1 MDWLAT
7 GIEQLV
13 DACRRDPAEREFDVI
28 VIGSGYGGSV
38 MAARLARLQRP
49 DGRPIRLAVLERGRE
64 YVPGEFP
71 DDLGMLPG
79 HVRIDRWDSPSPIGA
94 ADALF
99 NFQINPDLSLLTG
112 CALGGGSQINA
123 NVAIEASPGV
133 LGGPGWPRVFREQP
147 TLLAPYY
154 ERARRM
160 LGITDYPGDTGKFRA
175 LREVAW
181 PIARRFEAGTGRR
194 GGDDGAR
201 FSRAPIAVTFAARG
215 DRDRAARSG
224 DARPDE
230 RPAVEQSP
238 CIECGNCVSGCNHW
252 AKNTLT
258 MNYLPHARQWGA
270 RLVTGVTVTRLARA
284 NLDGERA
291 GRDDEPRWHVQIDAT
306 IAETA
311 PDRRLLIDG
320 EPVRLVARRVIVA
333 AGAVGSAEL
342 LLRSRRSPRRP
353 DGLWLSPRLG
363 EGLSTNGD
371 MISAAYWQR
380 ERVDAVGFDARQSAA
395 AAAGAANGS
404 APNATVPNAAA
415 PNAGTPGAT
424 PEGTPRPVGPTI
436 TGLIDLRD
444 APRREDQVLIED
456 GAVPGALADLW
467 AELLATA
474 SLPHQLTRWRF
485 QARRWHG
492 SLWRDLFGGLFGGR
506 GRGGADGLLVSDEA
520 ARHSQLLLAMGHDAA
535 AGVMRLR
542 EAAGDAADFR
552 RARIDWRE
560 ADGRRAADQPVFER
574 QSDWL
579 RGVASTGAIPL
590 DNPLWKPLPDKL
602 ASTLADG
609 KVTRGTLMT
618 VHPLGGCRMADE
630 AALGVVD
637 PDGQVYDG
645 DRGAAVHPGLYV
657 CDGSIV
663 PTSLGANP
671 LLTISALAER
681 QAERL
686 IERMIRRDGYALRAP
701 RELAPI
707 ARPADTMRQTT
718 PEAVPAI
725 AVPEN
730 AVRTD
735 AVPVD
740 AAELAGAASDDPR
753 VGLRFRERLR
763 NLTEIG
769 LTLEGLKDVLAIDP
783 ASLPID
789 PAERKRLRLALDVQL
804 DIDDLRAYLRA
815 PHDGE
820 RAGLRARGA
829 LSIQYDASS
838 LMPGQQVAI
847 WRDHRVTLDDGEF
860 RLFDEPAQS
869 SLLALARGVW
879 QFRKVR
885 GRHASWY
892 GGIELR
898 KLWMYAKLCRQ
909 VGTRRRIDY
918 RFRLTGKDGRDYVLD
933 GRKHVEFADR
943 INPWL
948 SLADVAATIAPLDE
962 AGHAGAPVWRDTM
975 RLDPLHML
983 RHELPQVT
991 RQPHAPAGILAMA
1004 SYGLLFARALAATH
1018 LFHFRE
1024 PDYEPAT
1031 TPRRLLPGPLAG
1043 LDGPEH
1049 HWLTIDDP
1057 DDAGDD
1063 PPHPPLRI
1071 CATRYRATTADDGAA
1086 SGAAPAKAPIVIFH
1100 GILHSTL
1107 AFATDTIDENLTQ
1120 HLCRQGYEVW
1130 LIDFRTSIAF
1140 GRSPQPLSFDR
1151 IARHD
1156 VPAAIDHVLAVSG
1169 ARQVNVFAHC
1179 MGAAVFSMAML
1190 GRDGDGRRYVDPAR
1204 IRALCYCQVSF
1215 LVVNAYGNLLRAEAI
1230 ALVRDGLNLRTINPR
1245 VDDSAGA
1252 AERLLDR
1259 IAFTYP
1265 VAPAERDAHD
1275 RHGHDA
1281 RHDTA
1286 VCNRLNLLIGTHWF
1300 HHNLDPRTHQ
1310 RLSELLGPSHV
1321 ETFYQIHHFGL
1332 RGRVMNAFG
1341 ENVYATDD
1349 NLREVFGQVPT
1360 LFIQGAESDVFDTRT
1375 TAAACERL
1383 QALTGVDRHRCRHYP
1398 GYGHLECVFGK
1409 DAARVVYPDV
1419 VAFFDAPPLAAP
1431 ARPVIETRLKPAEVG
1446 PVIGAAT
1453 PIGDDDPVAPGGL
1466 LLRIWYAPQTDS
1478 SDLTEGALV
1487 CVRERGE
1494 GPPPPL
1500 DAADFQPVTTARDT
1514 TAALTPYVVLE
1525 VPVAAD
1531 RLGKDLRILLASK
1544 SLRNGRDPEPTAAG
1558 RPATLA
1564 AERRPKAFARASIR
1578 RARPATRIDSASTR
1592 RPPPVPARDAN
1603 EAAAA
1608 LPREPAAHAGSR
1620 WAAKVRTM
1628 AAGDPGLIAMPLA
1641 IRELSFLDARPLA
1654 DASPRW
1660 TLQDPPERFVARS
1673 IELSAAQLRRLA
1685 RPRPAGGTR
1694 LLLASC
1700 RHPGNFFESE
1710 LSERIFTAM
1719 AGETRGERPIVAAV
1733 FAGDQI
1739 YADATANLGATRLP
1753 RERVTSLYAA
1763 AFKSP
1768 AARDLLRKVPC
1779 IMAGDDHEI
1788 VDNWAGA
1795 RVGAGETAPRR
1806 DRKRWATLRQRATW
1820 AREAY
1825 EVFQWEFSEGA
1836 RAARHFDPGRNRL
1849 WHEARLAGFACF
1861 VTDGRFERAL
1871 DERTGQAER
1880 MLSPR
1885 QLAALL
1891 DWIDARPATA
1901 PCFIVTSAA
1910 PWPPTRAL
1918 HANNAYLQRS
1928 DNWARYPREFH
1939 ALLER
1944 IARRGLRNVVILC
1957 GDAHCSLSARVRYRF
1972 ADTGWSG
1979 GFTVVQS
1986 SGLYT
1991 PYPFA
1996 NDRNADYGVA
2006 PGRSRRFTHRHEA
2019 RGAAIDFDW
2028 TVTGGT
2034 DRRSYA
2040 IVDVDETGPDRWQL
2054 SVSHRDEN
2062 GDDAAAPSRWTMP
2075 F

>member
-28 VIGSGYGGSV
+28 IIGSGYGGSV

-71 DDLGMLPG
+71 DDLGTLPG
-79 HVRIDRWDSPSPIGA
+79 HVRVDRWDSPSPIGA
-94 ADALF
+94 ADGLF
-99 NFQINPDLSLLTG
+99 DFQINPDISLLTG

-123 NVAIEASPGV
+123 NVAIEANPEV
-133 LGGPGWPRVFREQP
+133 LCGPDWPRVFREQP
-147 TLLAPYY
+147 ALLAPYY

-160 LGITDYPGDTGKFRA
+160 LGITRYPGQAEKFRA
-175 LREVAW
+175 LRDVAW
-181 PIARRFEAGTGRR
+181 PIARRFEASTGCRDGT
-194 GGDDGAR
+194 DGAR
-201 FSRAPIAVTFAARG
+201 FSRAPVAVTFTVGG
-215 DRDRAARSG
+215 DSDGTAHPAPAPG
-224 DARPDE
+224 EP
-230 RPAVEQSP
+230 PAVEQSP

-270 RLVTGVTVTRLARA
+270 RLYTGVTVTRLLRTSVA
-284 NLDGERA
+284 GGRA
-291 GRDDEPRWHVQIDAT
+291 GRDDQVRWHVQIDAT

-320 EPVRLVARRVIVA
+320 EPIRLVARRVIVA
-333 AGAVGSAEL
+333 GGTVGSTEL
-342 LLRSRRSPRRP
+342 LLRSRRAPRQP
-353 DGLWLSPRLG
+353 DGLLLSPRLG

-380 ERVDAVGFDARQSAA
+380 ERVNAVGFDARQSAA
-395 AAAGAANGS
+395 AAAQATSKTAAMADTS
-404 APNATVPNAAA
+404 ANAMADAKP
-415 PNAGTPGAT
+415 GTASPS
-424 PEGTPRPVGPTI
+424 PVGPTI

-456 GAVPGALADLW
+456 GAVPGALGDLW

-492 SLWRDLFGGLFGGR
+492 SRWHDLFGSLLGR
-506 GRGGADGLLVSDEA
+506 KSGSADGLLVSDEA

-560 ADGRRAADQPVFER
+560 ADGRRAADQPAFER
-574 QSDWL
+574 QSEWL
-579 RGVASTGAIPL
+579 QGVTAAGAIAI
-590 DNPLWKPLPDKL
+590 DNPLWKPLPDNL
-602 ASTLADG
+602 ASTLSDG

-686 IERMIRRDGYALRAP
+686 IERMTRRDGYALRAS
-701 RELAPI
+701 RNLAPI
-707 ARPADTMRQTT
+707 ARPNLPIA
-718 PEAVPAI
+718 PVPA
-725 AVPEN
+725 
-730 AVRTD
+730 
-735 AVPVD
+735 
-740 AAELAGAASDDPR
+740 AADDDQR

-769 LTLEGLKDVLAIDP
+769 RTVDGLRDVLAIDP
-783 ASLPID
+783 ASLPAD

-815 PHDGE
+815 PRDAE
-820 RAGLRARGA
+820 RAGLRVQGR
-829 LSIQYDASS
+829 LSIQNDASP
-838 LMPGQQVAI
+838 LMPGQQVTV
-847 WRDHRVTLDDGEF
+847 WRGHQVTLDDGEF

-869 SLLALARGVW
+869 SLLAALRGAW
-879 QFRKVR
+879 QFGKVR
-885 GRHASWY
+885 GRHTRWY
-892 GGIELR
+892 EGFELR

-909 VGTRRRIDY
+909 AGTRRRIDY
-918 RFRLTGKDGRDYVLD
+918 RFRLTGKDGRAYELA
-933 GRKHVEFADR
+933 GRKHVEFADH

-948 SLADVAATIAPLDE
+948 SLADVDATIAPLDA
-962 AGHAGAPVWRDTM
+962 AGHADAPVWRDTM

-991 RQPHAPAGILAMA
+991 RQPHAPAGILAML
-1004 SYGLLFARALAATH
+1004 SYGLLFARALVGTH

-1043 LDGPEH
+1043 LDDPEY

-1057 DDAGDD
+1057 DDADDD
-1063 PPHPPLRI
+1063 PPHPPLQI
-1071 CATRYRATTADDGAA
+1071 CATRYRAVTAGGDVRDGAGNRANDDA
-1086 SGAAPAKAPIVIFH
+1086 SAGAHDPPPAKAPIVIFH

-1120 HLCRQGYEVW
+1120 HLCRQGYDVW
-1130 LIDFRTSIAF
+1130 LIDLRTSIAF
-1140 GRSPQPLSFDR
+1140 GQNPRPLSFDR
-1151 IARHD
+1151 IARCD
-1156 VPAAIDHVLAVSG
+1156 VPAAIDHVLATSG

-1190 GRDGDGRRYVDPAR
+1190 GRDAKGQRYVDPGK

-1215 LVVNAYGNLLRAEAI
+1215 LVVNAYSNLLRAEAI
-1230 ALVRDGLNLRTINPR
+1230 GLVRDGLNLKTINPR
-1245 VDDSAGA
+1245 IDDSASA
-1252 AERLLDR
+1252 ADRLFDR

-1275 RHGHDA
+1275 RHGHDL

-1349 NLREVFGQVPT
+1349 NLRDVFGRIPT

-1383 QALTGVDRHRCRHYP
+1383 QALTGTDRHRCLHYP

-1419 VAFFDAPPLAAP
+1419 VAFFDAPPQDAP

-1446 PVIGAAT
+1446 PMIGAAT
-1453 PIGDDDPVAPGGL
+1453 PLGDDDPVAPGGV

-1487 CVRERGE
+1487 CIRERRDE
-1494 GPPPPL
+1494 PSPPP
-1500 DAADFQPVTTARDT
+1500 DAADFHPVTAARDT

-1525 VPVAAD
+1525 VPIPAD
-1531 RLGKDLRILLASK
+1531 RLERDLQILVASK
-1544 SLRNGRDPEPTAAG
+1544 SLRNGREDEPAAGASPMMPTA
-1558 RPATLA
+1558 T
-1564 AERRPKAFARASIR
+1564 RRPRAFARARIP
-1578 RARPATRIDSASTR
+1578 RARPAARIDSASTR
-1592 RPPPVPARDAN
+1592 RPSPVPARNAD

-1608 LPREPAAHAGSR
+1608 LPREPGARAGSR

-1628 AAGDPGLIAMPLA
+1628 APGDPGLIAMPLA
-1641 IRELSFLDARPLA
+1641 IREHSFLDARPVD
-1654 DASPRW
+1654 DASPPW
-1660 TLQDPPERFVARS
+1660 TLQDPPELFDARS
-1673 IELSAAQLRRLA
+1673 IELGATQLRRLA
-1685 RPRPAGGTR
+1685 SRQPAGGAR

-1700 RHPGNFFESE
+1700 RHPGNFFERD
-1710 LSERIFTAM
+1710 LSERIFAAM
-1719 AGETRGERPIVAAV
+1719 ARETRGERPILAAV
-1733 FAGDQI
+1733 FSGDQI

-1768 AARDLLRKVPC
+1768 AARDLLRRVPC

-1788 VDNWAGA
+1788 IDNWAGA
-1795 RVGAGETAPRR
+1795 RDEGGTTNGMGGSGTTRR
-1806 DRKRWATLRQRATW
+1806 DRKQRAAMRQRATW

-1836 RAARHFDPGRNRL
+1836 RAARHFDPGRNPL
-1849 WHEARLAGFACF
+1849 WHAARLAGFPCF
-1861 VTDGRFERAL
+1861 VVDGRFERAV
-1871 DERTGQAER
+1871 DARTGEADRLFTPQQ
-1880 MLSPR
+1880 LS
-1885 QLAALL
+1885 ALL
-1891 DWIDARPATA
+1891 EWIDAQRAAT
-1901 PCFIVTSAA
+1901 PCFIVTGAA

-1918 HANNAYLQRS
+1918 HADNAYLRRS
-1928 DNWARYPREFH
+1928 DSWARYPREFH

-1944 IARRGLRNVVILC
+1944 IARRHLRNVVILC
-1957 GDAHCSLSARVRYRF
+1957 GDAHCSLTAQVRYRF

-1996 NDRNADYGVA
+1996 NDRNVDYGVE
-2006 PGRSRRFTHRHEA
+2006 PGRTERFTHRYEA
-2019 RGAAIDFDW
+2019 RGAAVDFDW

-2034 DRRSYA
+2034 DQRSYA
-2040 IVDVDETGPDRWQL
+2040 LVDVDETAPDRWRL
-2054 SVSHRDEN
+2054 SISHRDEN
-2062 GDDAAAPSRWTMP
+2062 GDATLAPSRWEVP